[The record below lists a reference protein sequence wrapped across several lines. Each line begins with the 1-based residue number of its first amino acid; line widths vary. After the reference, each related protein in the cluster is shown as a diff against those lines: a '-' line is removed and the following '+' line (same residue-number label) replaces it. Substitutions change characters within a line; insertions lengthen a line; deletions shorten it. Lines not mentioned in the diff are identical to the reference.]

1 MVQRLNKSTHIFPRV
16 LNTAT
21 VSLSDPFIVLKHTI
35 GAKEATVILE
45 TGGPVS
51 THKETWDRYIIWKAS
66 S

>member
-51 THKETWDRYIIWKAS
+51 THKET
-66 S
+66 